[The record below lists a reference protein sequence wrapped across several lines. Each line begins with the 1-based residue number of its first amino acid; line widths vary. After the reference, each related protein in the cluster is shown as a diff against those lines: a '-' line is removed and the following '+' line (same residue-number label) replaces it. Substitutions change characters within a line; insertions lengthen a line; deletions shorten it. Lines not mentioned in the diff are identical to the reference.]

1 MSKTASALLSFILM
15 TFLLG
20 CSASSSSPKQ
30 LENTGQD
37 IRIISVKNIDGL
49 ITAQSIEKAFE
60 AAGFSIDGNN
70 DMNKPFSKRFGST
83 HYPVYRLATVHNADL
98 SSKLITAN
106 PLFGLLT
113 PLSMSIWQDSEGNMN
128 IASLTLRGMSR
139 MTEIPMDNPNLITLA
154 DAMKKALENAL
165 PGGTFKTL
173 EYQKIADPTLPLS
186 VTFTTKI
193 TLDEE
198 TDILDWKDDF
208 ETEFESEMEPVGF
221 LFPGFIDVNEEL
233 MERGNTSYE
242 FYDTY
247 SVCKLDVIYPVH
259 QTHPEVGAFAP
270 CTYFLYKKK
279 GEAVMISG
287 FPSVE
292 NWITATDIEDK
303 ASLDPLVEAEQLFI
317 DIVNSISE

>member
-1 MSKTASALLSFILM
+1 MCKTASV
-15 TFLLG
+15 FLASIFMAFLVG
-20 CSASSSSPKQ
+20 CSASPSPTMQPKSA
-30 LENTGQD
+30 GQD
-37 IRIISVKNIDGL
+37 IRVFALKNTNGT
-49 ITAQSIEKAFE
+49 ITSQTIEAAFE

-70 DMNKPFSKRFGST
+70 DMNKPFSKRFGKT
-83 HYPVYRLATVHNADL
+83 YYPVYRLATVHNADL

-113 PLSMSIWQDSEGNMN
+113 PLSMSIWQDNEGYMN

-139 MTEIPMDNPNLITLA
+139 MTTIPMDNTDLVALA
-154 DAMKKALENAL
+154 DAMEKALRNAL
-165 PGGTFKTL
+165 PGGSFKSLQYQQNVAPSKALAVTFKTEIL
-173 EYQKIADPTLPLS
+173 
-186 VTFTTKI
+186 
-193 TLDEE
+193 LDEGME
-198 TDILDWKDDF
+198 LLDWKDDF
-208 ETEFESEMEPVGF
+208 ETEFESEMEPLGF
-221 LFPGFIDVNEEL
+221 LFPGFIDVYEEL
-233 MERGNTSYE
+233 MERGNESYD

-279 GEAVMISG
+279 GSPIMHSG

-303 ASLDPLVEAEQLFI
+303 ASLEPLVEAERLFI